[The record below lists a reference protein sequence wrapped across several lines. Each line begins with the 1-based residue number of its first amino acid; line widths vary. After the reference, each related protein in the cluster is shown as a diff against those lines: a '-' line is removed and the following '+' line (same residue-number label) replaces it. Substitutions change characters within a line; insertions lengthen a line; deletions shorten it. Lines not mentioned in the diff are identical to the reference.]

1 MSSGIRA
8 QTLVQLQLRDFEII
22 ENNIGHLTVYAR
34 TGDYYHTF
42 CTPEATAAIQFYLN
56 WRKEMGEEL
65 KPEAPLIRDSIRDGR
80 AKKSKPLSYIRLW
93 EIMQKLIRKANI
105 STGNNY
111 SLQPNHS
118 FRKFMNTVIANAKAN
133 LMFKEIMLGHSLK
146 LDNTYYNRDDPSSLK
161 ALLDEYVK
169 AVDMLTIND
178 EFRLKKEVVE
188 LREKLKDAPKLG
200 VLQQSMVSK
209 ELQMDA
215 IKRELETERQE
226 RSGTI

>member
-1 MSSGIRA
+1 
-8 QTLVQLQLRDFEII
+8 
-22 ENNIGHLTVYAR
+22 
-34 TGDYYHTF
+34 
-42 CTPEATAAIQFYLN
+42 
-56 WRKEMGEEL
+56 
-65 KPEAPLIRDSIRDGR
+65 
-80 AKKSKPLSYIRLW
+80 
-93 EIMQKLIRKANI
+93 
-105 STGNNY
+105 
-111 SLQPNHS
+111 
-118 FRKFMNTVIANAKAN
+118 MNTVIANAKAN